1 MDVSLFQRTTDVNGK
16 PTVAWQEQ
24 LDQMYTNEVPFGE
37 ILSFVRHV
45 VDSSASYVVDSSASS
60 LVGGVSFEV
69 AQRVVPLAAAL
80 IEAGMD
86 VDILLERMM
95 VL

>member
-1 MDVSLFQRTTDVNGK
+1 MDVNLFQRTTDVNGR

-24 LDQMYTNEVPFGE
+24 LEQMYTNQVPFGE
-37 ILSFVRHV
+37 ILSFVRH
-45 VDSSASYVVDSSASS
+45 VVDSSASS

-95 VL
+95 GL